1 MEIEYLQ
8 WYINPCEAC
17 ELEDVLF
24 IETSF
29 KDNIMGSS
37 VVNIEKV
44 KLNSNNLC
52 WSSL

>member
-8 WYINPCEAC
+8 WYINHCEAR
-17 ELEDVLF
+17 ELENVLF

-37 VVNIEKV
+37 VVNSEKV